1 MGDMVVQNSS
11 QLHWGV
17 NLAPGAKAESS
28 NCAGSDFM
36 SLCPECSDGLYC
48 GAQAELLKNV
58 FHQARKVCN
67 RSSHCSHRAVAMPE
81 AHAGKAW
88 PL

>member
-17 NLAPGAKAESS
+17 NLAAGVKAESS

-36 SLCPECSDGLYC
+36 SLCPKCSDGLYC
-48 GAQAELLKNV
+48 GAEGPTLKEI
-58 FHQARKVCN
+58 FHQARKA
-67 RSSHCSHRAVAMPE
+67 RS
-81 AHAGKAW
+81 
-88 PL
+88 